1 MSRAA
6 AGGPGVNLMP
16 LLDVLLCTMG
26 TLIVILGVI
35 NREARLHPT
44 KRLHGKAAE
53 QQEQMIE
60 AGEDLQL
67 RIEQL
72 KSAKEKTEADLA
84 TSRTKLAGVE
94 DSKRKL
100 EDELQSLDDASKHL
114 PATDKS

>member
-6 AGGPGVNLMP
+6 AGAPGVNLMP

-35 NREARLHPT
+35 NREARLHPA
-44 KRLHGKAAE
+44 KRLHGKAAQE
-53 QQEQMIE
+53 QEQMIE
-60 AGEDLQL
+60 AHEDLQL

-72 KSAKEKTEADLA
+72 KGSKEKTLADLN
-84 TSRTKLAGVE
+84 TSRTKLAGIE

-100 EDELQSLDDASKHL
+100 EDQLQSLIDA
-114 PATDKS
+114 